1 MRRVRSSPKIPC
13 SHRSFMVGGSSQS
26 LHGAEHIARIHKLGS
41 TPQRGVA
48 RGEPAGLRSILHE
61 LGMWFSSSSKSRW
74 QLTKLSSLSDAS
86 FVIDFGSVRSCTQ
99 PSSRITCGASTSHA
113 DAIRGHSEVTPRA
126 LRGHS
131 EVTPRSLRGH
141 SEVTP
146 RSLRGQSNGT
156 PRALR
161 GHSEVTPRSLRGHSE
176 VTPRSIRGHQRS
188 LRGHFEV
195 TPRRWLPG
203 ARAARQS
210 PRAAS

>member
-1 MRRVRSSPKIPC
+1 MRRVRFLPKIPC

-113 DAIRGHSEVTPRA
+113 DEGTPRSSEVTPRSSEGNPRSIRGHQRS
-126 LRGHS
+126 LRGQSEVIRGHS

-146 RSLRGQSNGT
+146 RSLRGHSEVI
-156 PRALR
+156 R
-161 GHSEVTPRSLRGHSE
+161 GHSEGN
-176 VTPRSIRGHQRS
+176 
-188 LRGHFEV
+188 
-195 TPRRWLPG
+195 PRRGLPG

>member
-1 MRRVRSSPKIPC
+1 MSVHAHTPWHSWAPRHEKNCSYLGRPTSHTNSTRIRMRRVRFLPKIPC

-113 DAIRGHSEVTPRA
+113 DEGTPRS
-126 LRGHS
+126 S
-131 EVTPRSLRGH
+131 EVTPRS
-141 SEVTP
+141 SE
-146 RSLRGQSNGT
+146 GN
-156 PRALR
+156 
-161 GHSEVTPRSLRGHSE
+161 
-176 VTPRSIRGHQRS
+176 PRSIRGHQRS
-188 LRGHFEV
+188 LRGHSEV

>member
-1 MRRVRSSPKIPC
+1 MSVHAHTPWHSWAPRHKKNCSYLGRPTSHTNSTRIRMRRVRSLPKIPC
-13 SHRSFMVGGSSQS
+13 SHRTFMVGGSSQS
-26 LHGAEHIARIHKLGS
+26 PHGAEHIARIHKLGS

-113 DAIRGHSEVTPRA
+113 DEGTPRS
-126 LRGHS
+126 S
-131 EVTPRSLRGH
+131 EVTPRS
-141 SEVTP
+141 SEGNP
-146 RSLRGQSNGT
+146 RS
-156 PRALR
+156 
-161 GHSEVTPRSLRGHSE
+161 SEGN
-176 VTPRSIRGHQRS
+176 PRSIRGHQRS

-195 TPRRWLPG
+195 TPRSWLPG